1 MGFYQT
7 RNRKFQK
14 NSKKIQNIRKHNH
27 SFFSSQNRLG
37 KAEIERKKKSFRCA
51 PTRLVIKNS
60 KEITIKFKKS
70 KNTIIASFQAKIGW
84 EWPRKRKNK
93 KNRSDGFLNDPKQK
107 MSKRQQKNSK
117 NQKTPSQLLSEL
129 EQVGKG
135 RE

>member
-1 MGFYQT
+1 MREKKIVPMGFYPT
-7 RNRKFQK
+7 LNRKFQK

-27 SFFSSQNRLG
+27 SFFPSQNRLG
-37 KAEIERKKKSFRCA
+37 KAEIERKKKSFRCV

-93 KNRSDGFLNDPKQK
+93 KKIIPMGF
-107 MSKRQQKNSK
+107 
-117 NQKTPSQLLSEL
+117 
-129 EQVGKG
+129 
-135 RE
+135 